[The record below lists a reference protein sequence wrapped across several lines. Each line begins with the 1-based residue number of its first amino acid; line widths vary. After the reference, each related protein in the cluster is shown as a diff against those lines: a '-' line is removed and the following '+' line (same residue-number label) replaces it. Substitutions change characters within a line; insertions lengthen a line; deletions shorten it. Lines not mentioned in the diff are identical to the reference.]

1 MTAPKDWMPEARQLA
16 AQCWTDVETSDRTM
30 DTALAEAVAKRIAA
44 WMSSAAEFSNNVEF
58 YRGIVHK
65 IGDQFGAA
73 AKTSDDGSVQ
83 DHVLALKVPE
93 LVEATVKARSNL
105 RNALAMLVGA
115 TTVEDLRVM
124 EGMIRLQPIPAQDK
138 ANIIDAIHA
147 LIAHP

>member
-1 MTAPKDWMPEARQLA
+1 MPEARQLA
-16 AQCWTDVETSDRTM
+16 AQCWCDVETEKIEM

-44 WMSSAAEFSNNVEF
+44 WMSSAAEFSNNAEF

-65 IGDQFGAA
+65 IGDHFGAA
-73 AKTSDDGSVQ
+73 ARTSDDGSVQ

-93 LVEATVKARSNL
+93 LVDQAIRSRSNL

-115 TTVEDLRVM
+115 TNIEDLRTM
-124 EGMIRLQPIPAQDK
+124 EAVIRLQPIPAQDK

-147 LIAHP
+147 LIASA